1 MPEFCVKH
9 FFIFCLM
16 PSFFFRFIL
25 YFANIASRFCTM
37 SAAITG
43 QAFMP
48 SYRYTRLVF
57 AQNGWEMI
65 TVDALASSTCS
76 SCSFVVG
83 FVIGCIAYVITS
95 AGLHW
100 NNVDKRMLD
109 AHKQVMDYFNI
120 PMNYHNLDG
129 LNHGIWMEHVIKTSK
144 CDVIVFFEPD
154 CIPLNNNFI
163 DYIDYAYTNNSF
175 IDDCQISFSVHCTN
189 LAIHLL

>member
-9 FFIFCLM
+9 FFIFCFM

-100 NNVDKRMLD
+100 NNVD
-109 AHKQVMDYFNI
+109 
-120 PMNYHNLDG
+120 
-129 LNHGIWMEHVIKTSK
+129 HGHLW
-144 CDVIVFFEPD
+144 
-154 CIPLNNNFI
+154 
-163 DYIDYAYTNNSF
+163 
-175 IDDCQISFSVHCTN
+175 
-189 LAIHLL
+189 AITAALMSGAIAFAIFQLFASLMVNVVESL